1 MATKLTALNCE
12 IRTTTG
18 TISCKKLRSVSNA
31 KTPAVLYGEK
41 QPNVN
46 LSLPQKTINLLH
58 ERHLLAGHLFQLSFD
73 KTKQLALVKSVQTHF
88 LKGHVIHVDLQRVV
102 SDHKITTSVSLEF
115 HGLDAS
121 PATKASAQVTT
132 NITEIEITCLPKDL
146 PEAIKVDLS
155 KLEAE
160 HVVHLSD
167 IKLPKGVALTQLND
181 EEHNPAVVTSHS
193 SH

>member
-12 IRTTTG
+12 TRTTTG
-18 TISCKKLRSVSNA
+18 TISCKKLRNSNNV
-31 KTPAVLYGEK
+31 TPAVLYGEK
-41 QPNVN
+41 QPNIN

-58 ERHLLAGHLFQLSFD
+58 DKHLLAGHLLQLNFD
-73 KTKQLALVKSVQTHF
+73 KTKQLALVKNIQTHY

-102 SDHKITTSVSLEF
+102 SDHNITTSVPLEF
-115 HGLDAS
+115 SGLDAS
-121 PATKASAQVTT
+121 PATKANAQVTT
-132 NITEIEITCLPKDL
+132 SITAIEITCLPKDL
-146 PEAIKVDLS
+146 PESIKVDLS

-167 IKLPKGVALTQLND
+167 IKLPKGVALTQVND
-181 EEHNPAVVTSHS
+181 EEHNPAVVTSHP